1 MECIHAKQSCF
12 LKKLLNLKKKVDKEA
27 RQSFALKHYASTVL
41 KHLDALEERAF
52 VERLALPC
60 GMPVIS
66 PPTPLVW
73 CCSIGPGCKSQSRQ
87 PVDGLSAFSCTV
99 LGEKGLLESRVLG
112 IKPSTQAAQGTPYI
126 HMGAFVM
133 CGDGNMG
140 HRTQVWPGTQTVGV
154 LLNKKSLCLLPF
166 SQLVFVLGP
175 ALDLVALF
183 GRMSGSADGF
193 KGSLRC
199 TKTHLSCSQKRKLS
213 RSPYDLT
220 KSDPMFE
227 VPHFSLSSVCLQLWW
242 LACLSSV
249 SCM

>member
-1 MECIHAKQSCF
+1 MLAQSSNIWMPW
-12 LKKLLNLKKKVDKEA
+12 KKELLWSGQPCPA
-27 RQSFALKHYASTVL
+27 GCQSSAPAPRWYGAVALDQAASPRAGSLWMACLLSHVL
-41 KHLDALEERAF
+41 SQVRKGCSNHVCLE
-52 VERLALPC
+52 LN
-60 GMPVIS
+60 
-66 PPTPLVW
+66 
-73 CCSIGPGCKSQSRQ
+73 
-87 PVDGLSAFSCTV
+87 
-99 LGEKGLLESRVLG
+99 
-112 IKPSTQAAQGTPYI
+112 PSTQAAQGTPYI
-126 HMGAFVM
+126 HMDAFVM

-175 ALDLVALF
+175 VLDLVPLF
-183 GRMSGSADGF
+183 GRMSGSADSF

-213 RSPYDLT
+213 RSPCDLT

-249 SCM
+249 NCM